1 MHHELHNRA
10 LRRAAELLGG
20 EEKLR
25 LRLGATE
32 IEFSSWNAQTEL
44 PKNVFMQLV
53 DIICGE
59 EPRNVR
65 IRTSRR

>member
-20 EEKLR
+20 EEQLR
-25 LRLGATE
+25 LHLGATE
-32 IEFSSWNAQTEL
+32 IEFSSWNAESEL
-44 PKNVFMQLV
+44 PKNVFLRLV

-59 EPRNVR
+59 DSRNTR
-65 IRTSRR
+65 ASRRR

>member
-25 LRLGATE
+25 LHLGASE
-32 IEFSSWNAQTEL
+32 LEFSSWNAHTEL
-44 PKNVFMQLV
+44 PRNVFMRLV

-59 EPRNVR
+59 ESHVR
-65 IRTSRR
+65 VRGRR

>member
-25 LRLGATE
+25 LHLGASE
-32 IEFSSWNAQTEL
+32 LEFSSWNAHTEL
-44 PKNVFMQLV
+44 PRNVFMRLV

-59 EPRNVR
+59 ESNVR
-65 IRTSRR
+65 VRGRR